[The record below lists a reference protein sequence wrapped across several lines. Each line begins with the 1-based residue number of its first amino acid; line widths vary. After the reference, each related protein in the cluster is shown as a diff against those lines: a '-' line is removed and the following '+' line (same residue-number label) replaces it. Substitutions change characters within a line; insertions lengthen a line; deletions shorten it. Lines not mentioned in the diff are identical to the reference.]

1 MNYLNT
7 LLVNE
12 QLIRLKGETLS
23 FAKVQQQ
30 HNAGCKHRFVIEWL
44 KKWSACSKSSD
55 VSPKVLTD

>member
-1 MNYLNT
+1 MNNLNT

-30 HNAGCKHRFVIEWL
+30 HNAGCKHRFTTERL
-44 KKWSACSKSSD
+44 KKNG
-55 VSPKVLTD
+55 VLVQKAVMWVLKC